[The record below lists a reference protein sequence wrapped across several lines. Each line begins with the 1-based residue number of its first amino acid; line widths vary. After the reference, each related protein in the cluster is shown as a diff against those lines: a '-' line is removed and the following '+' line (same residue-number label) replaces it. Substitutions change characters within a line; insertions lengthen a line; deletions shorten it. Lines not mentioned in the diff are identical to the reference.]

1 VRPRIGIVVV
11 LALVSCGALA
21 AAQPA
26 RKMPRIGLLSVGTA
40 PSAPLPPQWVA
51 FIDGLRELGYIEGQ
65 NVQLE
70 RCFAGGKSERVAGYA
85 RELIETGVDVIVA
98 TGLREN
104 RAALEAT
111 KTIPIVMVAVDDP
124 VEDGL
129 VASLAKPGG
138 NITGL
143 TFGTTGIG
151 GKYVELLRQA
161 APGATRMAI
170 VGSRTQAT
178 AVLADIQTAARALN
192 VTLLAPIV
200 VKNADDLA
208 SVFRTFKRDGVGG
221 VIFPIDALTVLH
233 RQRIVELAAKSG
245 VPAIYAQREPVEA
258 GGLMAYG
265 PSFTSNFRRAAAFVD
280 KILKGARPADLP
292 VEQPNKFE
300 LVLNMRAATALRLT
314 FPPGLLARA
323 DEVIR

>member
-1 VRPRIGIVVV
+1 VRPRIGLIVV

-21 AAQPA
+21 SAQPA

-70 RCFAGGKSERVAGYA
+70 RRFAGGKSERVAGYA
-85 RELIETGVDVIVA
+85 RELVESGVDVIVA

-111 KTIPIVMVAVDDP
+111 RTIPIVMLVVDDP
-124 VEDGL
+124 VSDGL
-129 VASLAKPGG
+129 VASLARPGR

-151 GKYVELLRQA
+151 GKYVELLHQA
-161 APGATRMAI
+161 VPAATRMAI
-170 VGSRTQAT
+170 VASRPPRPAM
-178 AVLADIQTAARALN
+178 LADIQAAARALN
-192 VTLLAPIV
+192 VTLVPPTV
-200 VKNADDLA
+200 VKNAEDLA
-208 SVFRTFKRDGVGG
+208 AVFRHSKRDGVGG
-221 VIFPIDALTVLH
+221 LIFPNDALTVFH
-233 RQRIVELAAKSG
+233 RQLIVELAAKSG
-245 VPAIYAQREPVEA
+245 VPAIYAQREHVEA

-265 PSFTSNFRRAAAFVD
+265 PSFPANFRRAATFVD

-292 VEQPNKFE
+292 VEQPSKFE
-300 LVLNMRAATALRLT
+300 LVLNTRAATALRLT

-323 DEVIR
+323 EEVIQ

>member
-1 VRPRIGIVVV
+1 VRPRIGIIVV

-21 AAQPA
+21 SAQPA
-26 RKMPRIGLLSVGTA
+26 RKMARIGLLSVGTA

-70 RCFAGGKSERVAGYA
+70 RRFAGGKSERVAGYA
-85 RELIETGVDVIVA
+85 RELVESGVDVIVA

-111 KTIPIVMVAVDDP
+111 KTIPIVMLVVDDP
-124 VEDGL
+124 VGDGL
-129 VASLAKPGG
+129 IASLAKPGG

-161 APGATRMAI
+161 APVATRVAI
-170 VGSRTQAT
+170 VGSRPPAT
-178 AVLADIQTAARALN
+178 AVFIDMRAAARALN
-192 VTLLAPIV
+192 VTLLTPII

-221 VIFPIDALTVLH
+221 VIFPSDALSVLH
-233 RQRIVELAAKSG
+233 RQRIVELAAKNA
-245 VPAIYAQREPVEA
+245 VPAIYAQREHVEA

-265 PSFTSNFRRAAAFVD
+265 PSFPANFRRAATFVD

-292 VEQPNKFE
+292 VEQPTKFE
-300 LVLNMRAATALRLT
+300 LVLNMRAATALNLM

-323 DEVIR
+323 DEVIQ